1 MSFMRM
7 RKRCGLRWFIFIRVC
22 TRSQILGCPSMNGLE
37 FARIEEDERLALER
51 DFSKKV
57 V

>member
-1 MSFMRM
+1 MVSSVGM
-7 RKRCGLRWFIFIRVC
+7 RKRCSLRWFIFIRVC

-37 FARIEEDERLALER
+37 FARIKADEWLALER
-51 DFSKKV
+51 DFSKV

>member
-37 FARIEEDERLALER
+37 FARIKADEWLALER
-51 DFSKKV
+51 DFSKV

>member
-37 FARIEEDERLALER
+37 FARIKEDEWLALER